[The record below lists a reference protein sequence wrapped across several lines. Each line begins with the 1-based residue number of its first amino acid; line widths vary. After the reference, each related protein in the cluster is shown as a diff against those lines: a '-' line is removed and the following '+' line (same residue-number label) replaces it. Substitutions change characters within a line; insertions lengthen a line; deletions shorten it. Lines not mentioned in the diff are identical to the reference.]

1 MLQALGSF
9 FGRKSTELHQFQN
22 FQQFLLIHIV

>member
-1 MLQALGSF
+1 MLQALGGF
-9 FGRKSTELHQFQN
+9 FRRKQAELHQFQN